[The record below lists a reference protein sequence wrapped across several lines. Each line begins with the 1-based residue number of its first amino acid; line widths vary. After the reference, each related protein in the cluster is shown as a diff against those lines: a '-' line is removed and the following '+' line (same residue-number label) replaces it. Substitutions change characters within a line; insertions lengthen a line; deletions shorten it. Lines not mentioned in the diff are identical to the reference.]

1 MKSKKKKP
9 ISILKSNSHPSK
21 EELYLAALSYR
32 KAELSFIPIA
42 ADQSKAPAFSLLPPM
57 RSKGSEQRKRKSWK
71 AYQKR
76 QPYRSEI
83 KRWYSQTEDECGIA
97 IIAGKVSGNLE
108 ILDLD
113 NADIYEPFRLEVER
127 RAHGLMDM
135 LVIVQTPRP
144 GKHLYYRCVKIE
156 GSQKLAR
163 SFSSGSGKAQTII
176 ETRGD
181 GGYCLAPPS
190 PANCHPSLKCY
201 QFFGDKDLTEI
212 PQISITERNHL
223 LEAART
229 FDECRRTNSKRVPR
243 SLPNKSPIKLTRP
256 GDDFNA
262 RAEWADILEPHGWK
276 YAGPGSDNTD
286 RWTRPG
292 KDQGDCSAST
302 NYMESDLLYVFSSNA
317 DPFEIDTPYNK
328 FHAYTLLN
336 CDGDFSEAASELK
349 RRGYGKKHFA
359 LRSKRNWR
367 ENLRK

>member
-9 ISILKSNSHPSK
+9 RSILDSSNHPTK
-21 EELYLAALSYR
+21 EESYRAALIYR
-32 KAELSFIPIA
+32 KVGLSLIPIA
-42 ADQSKAPAFSLLPPM
+42 PDQSKAPAFSLLPPM
-57 RSKGSEQRKRKSWK
+57 RSRGSEQRKRKSWK
-71 AYQKR
+71 GYQKR
-76 QPYRSEI
+76 RPNRCQI
-83 KRWYSQTEDECGIA
+83 KDWYSKTEDQCGIA

-113 NADIYEPFRLEVER
+113 NADIYEPYCLEVES
-127 RAHGLMDM
+127 RAPGLIDK
-135 LVIVQTPRP
+135 LVKVETPRP
-144 GKHLYYRCVKIE
+144 GIHLYYRCEEIE
-156 GSQKLAR
+156 SNQKLAR
-163 SFSSGSGKAQTII
+163 SYSSGSGKAQTII
-176 ETRGD
+176 ETRGN

-190 PANCHPSLKCY
+190 PATCHPSLKCY
-201 QFFGDKDLTEI
+201 QFLGDKDLTEI
-212 PQISITERNHL
+212 PQISITERSHL

-229 FDECRRTNSKRVPR
+229 FDECSRSNSPR
-243 SLPNKSPIKLTRP
+243 SHRVFPKKSPFDLTRP

-292 KDQGDCSAST
+292 KDQGNCSAST

-317 DPFEIDTPYNK
+317 DPFEIDTAYNK
-328 FHAYTLLN
+328 FQAYTLLN
-336 CDGDFSEAASELK
+336 CDGDFFEAASELK

-367 ENLRK
+367 ENIRK